1 MTKWSEW
8 EKEWTRT
15 WARPVGSTRIPLR
28 LMVMELKW
36 DIRPRGCKWSKS
48 WIPPG
53 LGGIE

>member
-36 DIRPRGCKWSKS
+36 DIW
-48 WIPPG
+48 
-53 LGGIE
+53 L